1 MVQLQQVDLSNKLL
15 RALSAEDFAFVR
27 DQLTPV
33 DLKVRERMIMAHK
46 PVDEVHF
53 PESGYISLVWDHTVE
68 IGLIGRE
75 GMVGISLALDCDRT
89 SFDAVVQLSG
99 RGFALSASHL
109 RQAME
114 ARPSL
119 HRVLLRYMQT
129 LYVQV
134 SSTAYVN
141 AEYTLPMRLA
151 RWLLMCHDRV
161 DGDEFNVTYDFLSLM
176 LGVRRAGVTTTLHVL
191 EGDGAIRA
199 KRGRITILN
208 RDHLEQLA
216 EDGYGVAE
224 AEYNRLLRN

>member
-1 MVQLQQVDLSNKLL
+1 M
-15 RALSAEDFAFVR
+15 
-27 DQLTPV
+27 
-33 DLKVRERMIMAHK
+33 
-46 PVDEVHF
+46 
-53 PESGYISLVWDHTVE
+53 E

-75 GMVGISLALDCDRT
+75 GLVGVAVALDCDST
-89 SFDAVVQLSG
+89 PFHAVVQMPG
-99 RGFALSASHL
+99 QGFALSASHL

-161 DGDEFNVTYDFLSLM
+161 DGDEFS
-176 LGVRRAGVTTTLHVL
+176 
-191 EGDGAIRA
+191 
-199 KRGRITILN
+199 
-208 RDHLEQLA
+208 
-216 EDGYGVAE
+216 
-224 AEYNRLLRN
+224 

>member
-1 MVQLQQVDLSNKLL
+1 MVQLQQSDVRNGLL
-15 RALSAEDFAFVR
+15 RALSADDFAFVR
-27 DQLTPV
+27 DQLTPIE
-33 DLKVRERMIMAHK
+33 LKVRERMIMANK
-46 PVDEVHF
+46 AIDEVHF

-68 IGLIGRE
+68 IGLTGRE

-89 SFDAVVQLSG
+89 PFDAVVQLSG
-99 RGFALSASHL
+99 QGFSLSATQL
-109 RQAME
+109 KQAME

-161 DGDEFNVTYDFLSLM
+161 DGDEFSVTHDFLSLM

-199 KRGRITILN
+199 KRGHITVLN
-208 RDHLEQLA
+208 REHLERLA

-224 AEYNRLLRN
+224 AEYARLLTK